1 MNEINTLKDEL
12 KMRVKLIEDNKVEI
26 SQLKEKVYN
35 QTNLKDS
42 YDKLEMDSKTL
53 QHSKEKILYELKDIQ
68 RENELTKRA
77 IDD

>member
-26 SQLKEKVYN
+26 SQLKEKVYD

-42 YDKLEMDSKTL
+42 YNKLEMDSKTL
-53 QHSKEKILYELKDIQ
+53 QNSKEKILYELKDIQ